1 MSESRGGVDYP
12 DVKDKESIFN
22 RLLKLVTTFWNH
34 PDMVGQF
41 KAQDALGQ
49 LRLGRLW
56 LPASKHN
63 PALEAPLS

>member
-34 PDMVGQF
+34 PDMVGQV

-49 LRLGRLW
+49 LPLGRLW

>member
-34 PDMVGQF
+34 PDMVGQV

-49 LRLGRLW
+49 LPLGRL
-56 LPASKHN
+56 
-63 PALEAPLS
+63 